1 MNDFQGI
8 LELAKVVYSIVQVEN
23 SINLDSIFDLFQ
35 SLNGHFA
42 FSHLGE
48 HPLPEILG
56 TMVGWKERKSEL

>member
-42 FSHLGE
+42 FSHLG
-48 HPLPEILG
+48 
-56 TMVGWKERKSEL
+56 